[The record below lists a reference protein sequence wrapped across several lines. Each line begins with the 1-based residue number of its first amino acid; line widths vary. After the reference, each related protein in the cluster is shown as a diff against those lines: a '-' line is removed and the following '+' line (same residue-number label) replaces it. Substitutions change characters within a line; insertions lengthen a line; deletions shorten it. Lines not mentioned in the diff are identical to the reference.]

1 MLGAGCWQPTR
12 QHREQ
17 KLPPNKNSQDLLLQG
32 SERQQLGRI
41 TSPVPWAGE
50 TRNTIQESTL
60 GNQLFSVLGFCILS
74 GGCSRNRKKS
84 GKKGQGTGGK
94 HQASGP
100 SWPCLSRVDFFFL
113 NPKVK
118 VFLFEM
124 SIYIPESKKKKA
136 AKLQAYICP
145 QQRHR
150 HSIRAAQ
157 GNILSPLPELP
168 G

>member
-50 TRNTIQESTL
+50 TRNTIQENTL

-74 GGCSRNRKKS
+74 GGSSRNWKKS

-113 NPKVK
+113 TQRLKCFYLK
-118 VFLFEM
+118 CLFTFQ
-124 SIYIPESKKKKA
+124 SPKKKGS
-136 AKLQAYICP
+136 QAPGLY
-145 QQRHR
+145 
-150 HSIRAAQ
+150 
-157 GNILSPLPELP
+157 LSPAASQTQHQSCSGEHS
-168 G
+168 